1 MGSTIVLRSA
11 FRFLTNRK
19 KPSLGADASP
29 DASSSGWKGR
39 VFNAPS
45 GPPQFFSSLGVQQRA
60 QAIVFPAFFS
70 K

>member
-39 VFNAPS
+39 VFRRAVRATAI
-45 GPPQFFSSLGVQQRA
+45 FSSLGVQQRA